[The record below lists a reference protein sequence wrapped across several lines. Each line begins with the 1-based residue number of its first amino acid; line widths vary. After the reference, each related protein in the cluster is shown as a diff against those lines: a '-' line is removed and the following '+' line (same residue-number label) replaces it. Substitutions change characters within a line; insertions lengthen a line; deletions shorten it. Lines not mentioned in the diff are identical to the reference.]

1 MPPYSSGMV
10 MPNMPISAMPA
21 VMSSGMPSSASSM
34 ARARGSRFLTS
45 HSRMAWRYISCSV
58 V

>member
-10 MPNMPISAMPA
+10 TPNMPISAMPA

-45 HSRMAWRYISCSV
+45 HSRMA
-58 V
+58 

>member
-10 MPNMPISAMPA
+10 TPNMPISAIPA

-34 ARARGSRFLTS
+34 ARARGSRFLAS
-45 HSRMAWRYISCSV
+45 HSRMA
-58 V
+58 

>member
-1 MPPYSSGMV
+1 MPPYSSGIV
-10 MPNMPISAMPA
+10 VPNMPISAMPA

-34 ARARGSRFLTS
+34 PRARGSRFLVS